1 MNQNV
6 EKNKREHSLAVFINK
21 INKNEPNTFGNYFV
35 DLGEVFGESDY
46 QK

>member
-6 EKNKREHSLAVFINK
+6 EKNKREHSLSGFINK
-21 INKNEPNTFGNYFV
+21 INKTEPNTFGNYYV
-35 DLGEVFGESDY
+35 DFSEMFAEGEY